1 MRVKKCSSSAE
12 IFSFL
17 YFFEVNSM
25 HVLVHST
32 KVAERGA
39 RGNAGNDGALT
50 AGGQCWPR
58 FIKNQST

>member
-1 MRVKKCSSSAE
+1 
-12 IFSFL
+12 
-17 YFFEVNSM
+17 M

-32 KVAERGA
+32 KVVKRGE
-39 RGNAGNDGALT
+39 GTIDGALS

>member
-1 MRVKKCSSSAE
+1 MRVKKCSSSAA

-32 KVAERGA
+32 KVVE
-39 RGNAGNDGALT
+39 RGNAGNDGALS